1 MNCPN
6 DECSAEVPPHKRNCV
21 VCGADAGCPNVRAA
35 SEFIEVR
42 ALAFRFERAR
52 THAKSVGAEQLFS
65 EFCNAVRSSKAV
77 VSLPLSRINELVS
90 SDNSLYETFY
100 QGVEAD
106 RRLPEIN
113 EWDSIRQS
121 VDALVFPHYFKEI
134 RFGALTLDGRGVAK
148 YGGLSIVLR
157 DVAIRNRT
165 SVFEENTIEFVKRHV
180 AKGSAIPAGYR
191 AVWDAR
197 HRLAAAKIAP
207 EFCSSTKKEDFPSL
221 LLDGDDFVEVHI
233 FGPIHRRA
241 IERLTGKRPKQRSDR
256 VLLKSI
262 ERKVKEVGAQVKIK

>member
-6 DECSAEVPPHKRNCV
+6 GECSAEVPAHKRNCV
-21 VCGADAGCPNVRAA
+21 VCGTDAGCPNVRVA

-42 ALAFRFERAR
+42 ALALRFEQAR
-52 THAKSVGAEQLFS
+52 TNAKSVGSEQVFS

-90 SDNSLYETFY
+90 SDNSLYGTFY
-100 QGVEAD
+100 QGVDAD
-106 RRLPEIN
+106 SRLPESN

-134 RFGALTLDGRGVAK
+134 RFGALTLDGLGVAK
-148 YGGLSIVLR
+148 YGDLSIVLR

-165 SVFEENTIEFVKRHV
+165 SVFEENTIEFVRKHV
-180 AKGSAIPAGYR
+180 PKGSAVPPGYR
-191 AVWDAR
+191 AVWDSR
-197 HRLAAAKIAP
+197 ERLAAAKIAP
-207 EFCSSTKKEDFPSL
+207 RILSSTKKEEFPAL
-221 LLDGDDFVEVHI
+221 LLDGDDFIEVHI

-241 IERLTGKRPKQRSDR
+241 IEKLTGKRPRQRTDR

-262 ERKVKEVGAQVKIK
+262 KRKVEEVGAEVEVK

>member
-1 MNCPN
+1 M
-6 DECSAEVPPHKRNCV
+6 
-21 VCGADAGCPNVRAA
+21 
-35 SEFIEVR
+35 EVR
-42 ALAFRFERAR
+42 ALDLRFEQAR
-52 THAKSVGAEQLFS
+52 TNTKSVGAEKVFS

-77 VSLPLSRINELVS
+77 VSLPLRRIHQLVS

-100 QGVEAD
+100 QSVEAD
-106 RRLPEIN
+106 SRLPEIN

-134 RFGALTLDGRGVAK
+134 RFGALTLDGLGVAK

-165 SVFEENTIEFVKRHV
+165 SVFEENTIEFVKKHV
-180 AKGSAIPAGYR
+180 PQGSAIPAGYR

-197 HRLAAAKIAP
+197 DRLAAAKIAP

-221 LLDGDDFVEVHI
+221 LLDGDDFIEVHI

-241 IERLTGKRPKQRSDR
+241 IEKLTGKRPRHKSDR

-262 ERKVKEVGAQVKIK
+262 ERKVKEVSAQVKIE

>member
-35 SEFIEVR
+35 SEFVEVR
-42 ALAFRFERAR
+42 ALALRFEQAR
-52 THAKSVGAEQLFS
+52 NNAKSVGAEQVFS
-65 EFCNAVRSSKAV
+65 EFCYAVRSSKAV

-90 SDNSLYETFY
+90 SDNSLYGTFY

-106 RRLPEIN
+106 SRLPEIN

-134 RFGALTLDGRGVAK
+134 RFGALTIDGLGVAK
-148 YGGLSIVLR
+148 YGGHSIVLR
-157 DVAIRNRT
+157 DVAIRDRT
-165 SVFEENTIEFVKRHV
+165 SVFEENTIEFVKKHV
-180 AKGSAIPAGYR
+180 PKGCALPAGYR

-197 HRLAAAKIAP
+197 DRLAAAKVAP

-241 IERLTGKRPKQRSDR
+241 IEKLTGKRPKQRNDR

-262 ERKVKEVGAQVKIK
+262 ERKLKEVGAQVKIK